1 MKTVLNYFEEIM
13 SIPRESGKEE
23 KIKDYLV
30 NYAKEHNIEYSVG
43 MYNTVFFRKNNH
55 SDKTIILQ
63 AHSDMVCVSNED
75 YDFDNLGIP
84 FYIDGDYYKS
94 KCTSLGADDG
104 IGLALILAI
113 LEEKDNMP
121 NIEAIIT
128 TQEETT
134 MLGASNFDY
143 SKITGKTLIN
153 LDGTTEGDIEAS
165 CAGIISITINKKITY
180 NENNNSY
187 KLVISGLAGG
197 HSGDAIDKGRC
208 NAIKLAFKLLND
220 LDYTS
225 IIDINIG
232 KRDNVIPS
240 DGYIVFSSNNT
251 LEELNNKLKNI
262 NLSLVDDDKD
272 LSLVIEEC
280 DKKNK
285 ITESLDIYNFIND
298 IPNGLLKTYE
308 DNFPLISSNIGSI
321 TISNNNLEIKYS
333 IRSSDTKEEDK
344 LLSEIN
350 MLTDKYNF
358 IINIDSRK
366 PFFPFEEKSIIRELL
381 KETYKELY
389 GKDATIKKIHA
400 CMEGGILKENIKDV
414 DICTIA
420 PTMEDIHSVNERVSI
435 SSTKRVYEWL
445 KETLKKYNSRGKND

>member
-13 SIPRESGKEE
+13 SVPRESGKEE

-30 NYAKEHNIEYSVG
+30 NYAKEHNIEYNVG
-43 MYNTVFFRKNNH
+43 KYNTVFLRKNNN
-55 SDKTIILQ
+55 SDRTIILQ
-63 AHSDMVCVSNED
+63 AHSDMVCVSNEE
-75 YDFDNLGIP
+75 YDFENKGIP
-84 FYIDGDYYKS
+84 FYIDGDYYRS
-94 KCTSLGADDG
+94 RCTSLGADDG

-113 LEEKDNMP
+113 MEENDNMP

-143 SKITGKTLIN
+143 SKVTGKTLIN

-165 CAGIISITINKKITY
+165 CAGIISITINKKITC
-180 NENNNSY
+180 NEINNSY
-187 KLVISGLAGG
+187 KLIISGLAGG

-208 NAIKLAFKLLND
+208 NAIKLAFKLLNE

-240 DGYIVFSSNNT
+240 DGYIVFSSNKS

-262 NLSLVDDDKD
+262 NLSLVDEDKE
-272 LSLVIEEC
+272 LSLTIEKENN
-280 DKKNK
+280 KNS
-285 ITESLDIYNFIND
+285 IVESVDIYNFINEL
-298 IPNGLLKTYE
+298 PNGLLKTYE
-308 DNFPLISSNIGSI
+308 DNFPLISANIGSMVV
-321 TISNNNLEIKYS
+321 NNNNIEIKYS
-333 IRSSDTKEEDK
+333 IRSSDTLEENK
-344 LLSEIN
+344 LLEEIELLAN
-350 MLTDKYNF
+350 KHNF
-358 IINIDSRK
+358 IVNIDSRK
-366 PFFPFEEKSIIRELL
+366 PFFEFKEKSLIRELL
-381 KETYKELY
+381 RESYKALYNKE
-389 GKDATIKKIHA
+389 ATIKKIHA
-400 CMEGGILKENIKDV
+400 CMEGGILSKNIPDL

-420 PTMEDIHSVNERVSI
+420 PTIENIHSVNECVSI

-445 KETLKKYNSRGKND
+445 KETLIKYNSIQK

>member
-1 MKTVLNYFEEIM
+1 MKTVFNYFEEIM
-13 SIPRESGKEE
+13 GIPRESGKEG

-43 MYNTVFFRKNNH
+43 KYNTVFMRKNNG
-55 SDKTIILQ
+55 SNKTIILQ

-94 KCTSLGADDG
+94 RCTSLGADDG

-113 LEEKDNMP
+113 LEEDNDMP

-143 SKITGKTLIN
+143 SKVTGKTLIN
-153 LDGTTEGDIEAS
+153 LDGVHEGDIEAS
-165 CAGIISITINKKITY
+165 CAGIISLTINKGLTY
-180 NENNNSY
+180 EENSNSY
-187 KLVISGLAGG
+187 KLLISGLAGG

-208 NAIKLAFKLLND
+208 NAIKLAFNLLKE
-220 LDYTS
+220 LDFTG

-240 DGYIVFSSNNT
+240 DGYVVFSSNNS

-262 NLSLVDDDKD
+262 NLSLSDEDKN
-272 LSLVIEEC
+272 LSLSIEKVDNRNSIIET
-280 DKKNK
+280 D
-285 ITESLDIYNFIND
+285 DIYNFINE
-298 IPNGLLKTYE
+298 IKNGLLKTYD

-321 TISNNNLEIKYS
+321 TVSNNILDIKYS
-333 IRSSDTKEEDK
+333 IRSSDILEEDK
-344 LLSEIN
+344 LLDEIN
-350 MLTDKYNF
+350 LLADKYKF
-358 IINIDSRK
+358 IVNIDSRK
-366 PFFPFEEKSIIRELL
+366 PFFPFKENSTIREIL
-381 KETYKELY
+381 KNSYRKLY
-389 GKDATIKKIHA
+389 GKEATIKKIHA
-400 CMEGGILKENIKDV
+400 CMEGGILSNNIPGL

-420 PTMEDIHSVNERVSI
+420 PTMENIHSINERVSI

-445 KETLKKYNSRGKND
+445 KDALSEYNKR

>member
-43 MYNTVFFRKNNH
+43 KYNTVFLRKNNNA
-55 SDKTIILQ
+55 SKTIILQ

-113 LEEKDNMP
+113 LEENDNMP

-143 SKITGKTLIN
+143 SKVTGKTLIN

-180 NENNNSY
+180 NEVNNSY
-187 KLVISGLAGG
+187 KLIINGLAGG

-208 NAIKLAFKLLND
+208 NAIKLAFKLLNE

-240 DGYIVFSSNNT
+240 EGYILFSSNKS

-262 NLSLVDDDKD
+262 NLSLVDEDKN
-272 LSLVIEEC
+272 LSLVIEKENN
-280 DKKNK
+280 KNS
-285 ITESLDIYNFIND
+285 IVESVDIYNFINEL
-298 IPNGLLKTYE
+298 PNGLLKTYE
-308 DNFPLISSNIGSI
+308 DNFPLISANIGSMVI
-321 TISNNNLEIKYS
+321 NNNNIEIKYS
-333 IRSSDTKEEDK
+333 IRSSDTLEENK
-344 LLSEIN
+344 LLAEIELLAN
-350 MLTDKYNF
+350 KYNF
-358 IINIDSRK
+358 IVNIDSRK
-366 PFFPFEEKSIIRELL
+366 PFFEFKEKSLIRELL
-381 KETYKELY
+381 KESYKKLY
-389 GKDATIKKIHA
+389 NKEAIIKKIHA
-400 CMEGGILKENIKDV
+400 CMEGGILSKNIPDL

-420 PTMEDIHSVNERVSI
+420 PTMENIHSVNECVSI

-445 KETLKKYNSRGKND
+445 KETLIKYNSIQK